1 MRLGMVNW
9 NACIP
14 QPSYFGHYAARSLS
28 EAAFHG
34 RLPYYAQLDEAGQ
47 AVFPER
53 TQADYDREL
62 QYAIDAGIDYFAY
75 CWYTDEPIVAPR
87 NDCEAQADWSAL
99 NNARKMHQSSALRSQ
114 IGLCAIARTWVMTER
129 DYALLTRAMCDECYE
144 RIDGRPLVYL
154 FGQYESEC
162 VRDIEK
168 IAAAATR
175 EGLPRPWF
183 VMMDSG
189 AALLGHDLT
198 PLDGISGYA
207 ACADSLPSYSEL
219 AAHALELDKVR
230 AGYGKKVIP
239 LLTTGWDPMPRV
251 VNPVPWIRYGG
262 GPYAPELGGDDL
274 AAAARAQK
282 AWLDTLP
289 AAQRTDHVMTFAWN
303 EFEEGGWVCP
313 TRSACGA
320 ADTTHLKAFAR
331 AAAIL
336 KEK

>member
-9 NACIP
+9 NAAIP
-14 QPSYFGHYAARSLS
+14 QPSYFGRYAARSLS
-28 EAAFHG
+28 GDAFKN
-34 RLPYYAQLDEAGQ
+34 RLPYYACLDADGR

-75 CWYTDEPIVAPR
+75 CWYTDEPIASPQ

-129 DYALLTRAMCDECYE
+129 DYVLLARAMCDDCYE

-162 VRDIEK
+162 VRDMEK
-168 IAAAATR
+168 IACAAAR

-183 VMMDSG
+183 AMMDSG
-189 AALLGHDLT
+189 AALGEHDLT
-198 PLDGISGYA
+198 PLDGISAYA
-207 ACADSLPSYSEL
+207 AFADHISTYDEL
-219 AAHALELDKVR
+219 AVRALEMDKKR
-230 AGYGKKVIP
+230 ASFGKPTIP

-251 VNPVPWIRYGG
+251 VNPVPWVHYGG
-262 GPYAPELGGDDL
+262 GPYAPEFCAEALEE
-274 AAAARAQK
+274 AAQALK
-282 AWLDTLP
+282 SWVDTLP
-289 AAQRTDHVMTFAWN
+289 AAQRTEHVMTFAWN

-313 TRSACGA
+313 TRGA
-320 ADTTHLKAFAR
+320 DGAIDTSHLKAFAR

-336 KEK
+336 KKE